1 MEIKMKVDIVY
12 LWCNDADAE
21 WSAKRKKYMQQNVY
35 DEQAVCKGRF
45 VQNDEL
51 KYSLRSVAK
60 YMPWVNHIYIVS
72 DSQVPAWLNLKNP
85 KITMVKH
92 EEILPK
98 ECLPMFNSSAI
109 ECGLANIPN
118 LSEYFAFMND
128 DMLFTAPLGRDDF
141 FTKSGKIIYRM
152 TYVKPLRQPTMYEA
166 MILNMQNLCEV
177 KYGYKCKY
185 FPHHNL
191 DVYSKSAYK
200 ECLAGI
206 NILVQETLKNRFR
219 SQNDWQ
225 RVIVSYYMLAKGYGE
240 LKVINKYKESVWAW
254 LKHNFLDL
262 GKKDSLVLTLHNKDY
277 DKKLRRYKP
286 KFLCMEDSEY
296 VDDKDRKR
304 GKDFLEK
311 LFPDK
316 SEFEK

>member
-1 MEIKMKVDIVY
+1 MKVDIVY

-21 WSAKRKKYMQQNVY
+21 WSAKRKKYMRQNVY
-35 DEQAVCKGRF
+35 DKQAVCKGRF

-60 YMPWVNHIYIVS
+60 YMPWVNHIYIVN

-98 ECLPMFNSSAI
+98 KCLPMFNSNAI

-128 DMLFTAPLGRDDF
+128 DTLLTSPITDEDF

-152 TYVKPLRQPTMYEA
+152 AYVKLLQQPMLYEA
-166 MILNMQNLCEV
+166 MILDMQNLCET

-200 ECLAGI
+200 KCLAGI
-206 NILVQETLKNRFR
+206 NALVQETLKNRFR
-219 SQNDWQ
+219 TQNDWQ
-225 RVIVSYYMLAKGYGE
+225 RAIVSYYMLAKGYGE
-240 LKVINKYKESVWAW
+240 LKVINKYQESAIAW
-254 LKHNFLDL
+254 LKHNFIDL
-262 GKKDSLVLTLHNKDY
+262 GKKDSLVLSLHSKDY
-277 DKKLRRYKP
+277 HKKLRRCKP
-286 KFLCMEDSEY
+286 KFLCMEDNEY
-296 VDDKDRKR
+296 VNDNDRIR
-304 GKDFLEK
+304 GRDFLES
-311 LFPDK
+311 LFPNK